1 MVSTK
6 PYLLRAIYQWCVD
19 QGLTPYIAVLVDA
32 ETRVPA
38 QYVKD
43 GQITL
48 NISAEA
54 AHQLVMGDELITCSA
69 RFGGVAQ
76 SLSIPVGNVSAIY
89 ARENGHGM
97 AFEVVEAARQSTGQ
111 EETGDESPPPEPTTP
126 TDKSSGSRSH
136 LTRIK

>member
-32 ETRVPA
+32 ETSVPA
-38 QYVKD
+38 QYVKE

-48 NISAEA
+48 NISPEA
-54 AHQLVMGDELITCSA
+54 AHQLIMGDDLITCSA

-97 AFEVVEAARQSTGQ
+97 AFEVVEAARQSAGQ
-111 EETGDESPPPEPTTP
+111 EETGDEPTPPEPTSP